1 MQAVTF
7 TWIISQKIARKLIVI
22 SWTIAVK
29 RGIKRLCIVESI
41 IMKAKEVIS
50 MRRKRKQDE
59 LTGSDLYVER
69 KRLRISQNA
78 AAKILGID
86 RYTLL
91 SIEKD
96 RVKLSQDEYKRM
108 INTIVQRVEDA

>member
-1 MQAVTF
+1 
-7 TWIISQKIARKLIVI
+7 
-22 SWTIAVK
+22 
-29 RGIKRLCIVESI
+29 VESI
-41 IMKAKEVIS
+41 KIKAKEVIS

-86 RYTLL
+86 RSTLL

-96 RVKLSQDEYKRM
+96 RVKLSQDEYRRM
-108 INTIVQRVEDA
+108 INTIVQRVESE